1 MRRSHGPQEDIMLAS
16 GEHLGTAVWSFNRC
30 MAVKRNFNRPN
41 GGYVSPLGAPHMIRK
56 PIPVEGAQTL
66 R

>member
-1 MRRSHGPQEDIMLAS
+1 MLAS